1 MKYEL
6 SFVTARYQRGE
17 FAENNFFLKC
27 LFFLYPHLFIILLI
41 VLYMHFLWIYP
52 RWTKDPP
59 PPQLK
64 ERLPTLAS
72 WLFHFGEFSYPPLIK
87 VSLWLFVTKEYRAH
101 RTKVFPIDHAIFM
114 FLFLFS
120 LLFRHAFFISNA
132 FFNSA
137 LVLLNFFMNWVS
149 NSG

>member
-1 MKYEL
+1 MFILPISAPIYYP
-6 SFVTARYQRGE
+6 SHSIIHAVFVDLPEMNQTRQGR
-17 FAENNFFLKC
+17 
-27 LFFLYPHLFIILLI
+27 H
-41 VLYMHFLWIYP
+41 
-52 RWTKDPP
+52 PP
-59 PPQLK
+59 PPPLK
-64 ERLPTLAS
+64 ERLPALAS
-72 WLFHFGEFSYPPLIK
+72 WLFHFGEFSYPPPIK

-101 RTKVFPIDHAIFM
+101 RNKVLPIDHAIFM

-137 LVLLNFFMNWVS
+137 LVLLNFFMNCAS

>member
-1 MKYEL
+1 MK
-6 SFVTARYQRGE
+6 R
-17 FAENNFFLKC
+17 
-27 LFFLYPHLFIILLI
+27 LFFLYPHLFIFLLI
-41 VLYMHFLWIYP
+41 VLYMQFLWIYP
-52 RWTKDPP
+52 RWTKLDREDPP
-59 PPQLK
+59 PLK
-64 ERLPTLAS
+64 ERPPTLTP

-101 RTKVFPIDHAIFM
+101 RTKVLPIDHAIFM

-120 LLFRHAFFISNA
+120 LLFRLAFFISNT

-137 LVLLNFFMNWVS
+137 SVLLNFFMNWAS